1 MKSAIRMN
9 MLILVFLFFV
19 ILSGCSAEIGANS
32 VVLGDELSWPAV
44 ANQTR
49 PWSRWWW
56 MGSIVNEDD
65 LTTEMEKYAQAG
77 LGGLEIT
84 PIYGVRGYEDQFIDY
99 LTPKWMEMLVHTL
112 EEAER
117 LDMGIDMATGN
128 GWPFGGQWVGADDA
142 CKNVVYKTY
151 TLSEGQSLDEP
162 VNYMQR
168 PMVRAIGRRLNIS
181 EIKEPI
187 STNENLQALALEQ
200 VRFEKPLPL
209 QILMAYSDQGQSL
222 DLTDKVNSVG
232 NLHWTAPVGNWTLYA
247 VFQGWHGKMVERAGP
262 GGEGNVIDH
271 FRAEALENYLRK
283 FDRAYIGYDV
293 SSLRAYFNDSYEV
306 DDAAGESNWTDNF
319 FEEFRMRRGYDLRER
334 LPALFGNDSAEKN
347 SRVLCDYRET
357 ISDLLLERFT
367 IPWGQWA
374 QSKGATTRN
383 QAHGSPANLLDL
395 YAASGIPETEGSDRL
410 GFKLASSAAHVTGKL
425 LTSSEAATWLDEH
438 FCASLGDVK
447 TAVDGFF
454 LGGINHICYHGTN
467 FSPPSET
474 WPGWMFYASVHFGPT
489 NSFWKDFSTL
499 NMYVTRCQ
507 SFLQAGQPDNDVLVY
522 FPIYDSWSQTGR
534 SLLQH
539 FRQSVSGVLS
549 HDGQLLLD
557 AGHTFDFISDRQVSN
572 LEFVNNSLQTGG
584 VSYKAVVI
592 PETQLIPVETFEK
605 LIGLAQEGA
614 IIIFG
619 SNLPSDVPGYGS
631 LNERRSNF
639 EELVARLNFTETGNS
654 DIRSAEI
661 GRGRILV
668 ADDLMRLLSYAGIER
683 ETMVEQGLQFVRRLL
698 PDGKCYYVVN
708 GTNEPLDDWV
718 PLQVDAKSVAIYEP
732 MHGEVGLAAMKTS
745 DSGANEVYLQLTPG
759 ESCILRVF
767 ENVIEGPSYCYVK
780 TSGEPQKI
788 EGTWSVTF
796 IDSGPELP
804 PNLEITELDS
814 WTNFGPEVLKIF
826 SGTAKYT
833 ISFHRPVGIVD
844 GWMLDLGRVCESAS
858 VRLNGT
864 DLGTLIGPDYRISIP
879 NDIMQEDNILEIEV
893 SNLMAN
899 RIADLDRRGVNW
911 KKFYNI

>member
-1 MKSAIRMN
+1 MKYTIRLN
-9 MLILVFLFFV
+9 MLILVFLFLI

-32 VVLGDELSWPAV
+32 AVLGDELRWPDIT
-44 ANQTR
+44 NQTR

-84 PIYGVRGYEDQFIDY
+84 PIYGVKGYEDQFIDY
-99 LTPKWMEMLVHTL
+99 LTPNWMEMLVYTL

-128 GWPFGGQWVGADDA
+128 GWPFGGQWIGANDA
-142 CKNVVYKTY
+142 CKNAVYKTY

-162 VNYMQR
+162 VNYIQR

-187 STNENLQALALEQ
+187 SANENLQALALEQ

-209 QILMAYSDQGQSL
+209 QVLMAYSDQGQSL
-222 DLTDKVNSVG
+222 NLTDKVDSVG
-232 NLHWTAPVGNWTLYA
+232 NLHWTAPAGNWTLYA

-319 FEEFRMRRGYDLRER
+319 FEEFTTRRGYDLRKH
-334 LPALFGNDSAEKN
+334 LPALFGKDSADKN

-357 ISDLLLERFT
+357 ISDLLLEKFT

-395 YAASGIPETEGSDRL
+395 YAASGIPETEGSDRI

-425 LTSSEAATWLDEH
+425 LSSSEAATWLDEH

-447 TAVDGFF
+447 AAVDGFF

-507 SFLQAGQPDNDVLVY
+507 SFLQAGQPDNDVLLYYPVY
-522 FPIYDSWSQTGR
+522 DQWSQPGR
-534 SLLQH
+534 SLLEH
-539 FRQSVSGVLS
+539 FRQSVSGVLAR
-549 HDGQLLLD
+549 DGQLLLQ
-557 AGHTFDFISDRQVSN
+557 AGYTFDFISDRQISN
-572 LEFVNNSLQTGG
+572 LEFVNNSLQTGS
-584 VSYKAVVI
+584 VSYKAIVI
-592 PETQLIPVETFEK
+592 PETQLIPVSTFEK

-614 IIIFG
+614 TIIFG
-619 SNLPSDVPGYGS
+619 NDLPSDVPGYGN

-639 EELVARLNFTETGNS
+639 EELVAQINFAETGNS
-654 DIRSAEI
+654 DIRSAEV

-668 ADDLMRLLSYAGIER
+668 ANDL
-683 ETMVEQGLQFVRRLL
+683 T
-698 PDGKCYYVVN
+698 
-708 GTNEPLDDWV
+708 
-718 PLQVDAKSVAIYEP
+718 
-732 MHGEVGLAAMKTS
+732 
-745 DSGANEVYLQLTPG
+745 
-759 ESCILRVF
+759 
-767 ENVIEGPSYCYVK
+767 
-780 TSGEPQKI
+780 
-788 EGTWSVTF
+788 
-796 IDSGPELP
+796 
-804 PNLEITELDS
+804 
-814 WTNFGPEVLKIF
+814 
-826 SGTAKYT
+826 
-833 ISFHRPVGIVD
+833 
-844 GWMLDLGRVCESAS
+844 
-858 VRLNGT
+858 
-864 DLGTLIGPDYRISIP
+864 
-879 NDIMQEDNILEIEV
+879 
-893 SNLMAN
+893 
-899 RIADLDRRGVNW
+899 
-911 KKFYNI
+911 